1 MPERS
6 RRIDAVR
13 AATPI
18 HVGPVTLLPIEHVVM
33 RAGGDER
40 AAWVLAAMEPHALV
54 VCEAGSVRVIGIDA
68 TAASLEQLRERIP
81 GLDAL
86 LAPA

>member
-1 MPERS
+1 
-6 RRIDAVR
+6 VR

-18 HVGPVTLLPIEHVVM
+18 CVGAVTLLPIEQVVV

-40 AAWVLAAMEPHALV
+40 AAWVLAAVEPHALV
-54 VCEAGSVRVIGIDA
+54 VREAGRVRVIGIDA
-68 TAASLEQLRERIP
+68 TASSLEQLRETIP